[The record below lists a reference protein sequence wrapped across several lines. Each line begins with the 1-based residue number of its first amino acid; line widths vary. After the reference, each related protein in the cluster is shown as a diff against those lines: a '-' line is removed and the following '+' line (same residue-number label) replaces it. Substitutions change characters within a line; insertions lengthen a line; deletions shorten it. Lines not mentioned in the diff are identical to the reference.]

1 MVVLYPADGSGDFR
15 DWRIPAVLLRRD
27 FPMRTNI
34 KLGRGAKLPNL
45 FPTLPALLLGTAI
58 AHAAGGNGLVT
69 NTPPP
74 ARVMNVFLGDADQF
88 VILSETGITDVPTS
102 AVTGNVGVSPI
113 TGAADHL
120 SCSEV
125 TGKVLSVDADG
136 PSPCSL
142 IRSTKLT
149 TAISDM
155 QAAYTEAAGRTATF
169 VNVGAG
175 NIGGMSL
182 KPGVYAW
189 NGAASNVS
197 ITSNVTLTGH
207 SPYDVWIFQI
217 PGTLI
222 VSSGVSVFLGKEA
235 QARRIYWQIAGA
247 TTLGTTSHLEGT
259 VLDKTSIALGTLASI
274 DGRLLAQTAVSLQM
288 NTVTQ
293 PPPMPRP
300 SSPQPR

>member
-1 MVVLYPADGSGDFR
+1 
-15 DWRIPAVLLRRD
+15 
-27 FPMRTNI
+27 
-34 KLGRGAKLPNL
+34 
-45 FPTLPALLLGTAI
+45 
-58 AHAAGGNGLVT
+58 
-69 NTPPP
+69 
-74 ARVMNVFLGDADQF
+74 
-88 VILSETGITDVPTS
+88 
-102 AVTGNVGVSPI
+102 
-113 TGAADHL
+113 
-120 SCSEV
+120 
-125 TGKVLSVDADG
+125 
-136 PSPCSL
+136 
-142 IRSTKLT
+142 
-149 TAISDM
+149 
-155 QAAYTEAAGRTATF
+155 
-169 VNVGAG
+169 
-175 NIGGMSL
+175 MSL

-259 VLDKTSIALGTLASI
+259 VLDKTSIALGTHASI

>member
-1 MVVLYPADGSGDFR
+1 
-15 DWRIPAVLLRRD
+15 
-27 FPMRTNI
+27 
-34 KLGRGAKLPNL
+34 
-45 FPTLPALLLGTAI
+45 
-58 AHAAGGNGLVT
+58 
-69 NTPPP
+69 
-74 ARVMNVFLGDADQF
+74 
-88 VILSETGITDVPTS
+88 
-102 AVTGNVGVSPI
+102 
-113 TGAADHL
+113 
-120 SCSEV
+120 
-125 TGKVLSVDADG
+125 
-136 PSPCSL
+136 
-142 IRSTKLT
+142 
-149 TAISDM
+149 M

-259 VLDKTSIALGTLASI
+259 VLDKTSIALGTHASI